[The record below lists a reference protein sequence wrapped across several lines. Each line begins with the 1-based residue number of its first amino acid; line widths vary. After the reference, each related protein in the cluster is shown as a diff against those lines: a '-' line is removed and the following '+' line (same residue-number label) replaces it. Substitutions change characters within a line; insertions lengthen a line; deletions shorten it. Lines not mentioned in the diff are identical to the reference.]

1 MSTVF
6 ESLAPRGP
14 IRGSGDTW
22 DVFLSYR
29 SVNRP
34 WVLRLYDQLRHL
46 GYEVFMDQ
54 FVLSTSGG
62 LNAQLE
68 QHLERSA
75 TAVLIWS
82 SRSEESKWCEDEY
95 AALRTL
101 EKNKPGFKYVVV
113 RVDAVQLPLMAQAK
127 LWVDFHGFPDG
138 PTGTGLLRLLHGLHD
153 KPLSEAAVRAA
164 AAFDEAF
171 ARAVVRINAARTS
184 GDWEALLELS
194 RSDAPEWTTTSA
206 LLTKVAAGLI
216 ALKRPEEALPLL
228 DAQIERFPRSVRPQ
242 QLKGLALAR
251 AGKWK
256 AAQQVLGELHEL
268 GEQDPETLGILART
282 WRDRY
287 AESKDLLHL
296 RKARNLYAE
305 AFEGAPS
312 DYYTGINA
320 AANSV
325 LLGDLANAE
334 RLAAL
339 VEKVVGTEAKKR
351 DYWATATVAE
361 VQLIRGNFGKA
372 AELYAAAVEDD
383 PEAKGSHESTLG
395 QARRLMD
402 KLGPSAEERAAVEAA
417 FGMPAPSSPPHR
429 S

>member
-1 MSTVF
+1 MSSVF

-14 IRGSGDTW
+14 IKSADDQW

-54 FVLSTSGG
+54 FVLTTSGG

-68 QHLERSA
+68 QHLQHSA

-82 SRSEESKWCEDEY
+82 SRSEESDWCKDEY
-95 AALRTL
+95 ETLRNL
-101 EKNKPGFKYVVV
+101 EKNKKGFRYVVL
-113 RVDAVQLPLMAQAK
+113 RVDEVDLPLFAQAK
-127 LWVDFHGFPDG
+127 LWIDFSGQPDG
-138 PTGTGLLRLLHGLHD
+138 PTGTGLLRLLHGLHG
-153 KPLSEAAVRAA
+153 KPLSDEAGRLAA
-164 AAFDEAF
+164 AYDEAF
-171 ARAVVRINAARTS
+171 ARALVKVNAARS
-184 GDWEALLELS
+184 NGDADTVLALAASE
-194 RSDAPEWTTTSA
+194 APEWTTTA
-206 LLTKVAAGLI
+206 TLPCKAAEALI
-216 ALKRPEEALPLL
+216 ALKRPADALPLL
-228 DAQIERFPRSVRPQ
+228 DAVIARFPRSIRPQ

-251 AGKWK
+251 TGQWR

-268 GEQDPETLGILART
+268 GERDPETLGILART

-287 AESKDLLHL
+287 AESGDILHL

-305 AFEGAPS
+305 AFEATPS

-320 AANSV
+320 ASNSV
-325 LLGDLANAE
+325 LLGDLAAAE
-334 RLAAL
+334 KLAAA
-339 VEKVVGTEAKKR
+339 VEQLVGTTPRRR
-351 DYWATATVAE
+351 DYWGTATVAE
-361 VQLIRGNFGKA
+361 VQLIRRRYAEA
-372 AELYAAAVEDD
+372 AALYAAAVEDD
-383 PEAKGSHESTLG
+383 PEAKGSHESTRA

-402 KLGPSAEERAAVEAA
+402 KLGPTDAERAAIEAA
-417 FGMPAPSSPPHR
+417 FGSPG

>member
-14 IRGSGDTW
+14 VRGTGDTW

-75 TAVLIWS
+75 TAVMIWS
-82 SRSEESKWCEDEY
+82 SRSEESQWCEDEY

-101 EKNKPGFKYVVV
+101 EKNKPGFKYVVL
-113 RVDAVQLPLMAQAK
+113 RVDAVELPLMAQAK
-127 LWVDFHGFPDG
+127 LWIDFNGFPDG
-138 PTGTGLLRLLHGLHD
+138 PTGTGLLRLLHGIHG
-153 KPLSEAAVRAA
+153 KPLSDEAVRAA
-164 AAFDEAF
+164 SAFDDAF
-171 ARAVVRINAARTS
+171 ARATVKINAARKS
-184 GDWEALLELS
+184 GDWEALLHLVS
-194 RSDAPEWTTTSA
+194 SDSPEWTTTPA
-206 LLTKVAAGLI
+206 LVSKVADGLI
-216 ALKRPEEALPLL
+216 ALKRPDDALPLL
-228 DAQIERFPRSVRPQ
+228 ETLIERFPRSVRPQ

-268 GEQDPETLGILART
+268 GEKDPETLGILART

-287 AESKDLLHL
+287 AESKDVLHL

-305 AFEGAPS
+305 AFEGAPT

-320 AANSV
+320 ASNSV
-325 LLGDLANAE
+325 LLGDVANAE
-334 RLAAL
+334 RIAVM
-339 VEKVVGTEAKKR
+339 VERLVGTAAKSR

-361 VQLIRGNFGKA
+361 VQLIRKNFMKA

-383 PEAKGSHESTLG
+383 TEAKGNHESTLG
-395 QARRLMD
+395 QARRLMNQ
-402 KLGPSAEERAAVEAA
+402 LGPTVEERAAIEAA
-417 FGMPAPSSPPHR
+417 FGVPPP
-429 S
+429 